1 MENIKKVI
9 EKPLSDINLYVD
21 SIEYKNK
28 TLNIILDSEK
38 VIDVNKIV
46 KATKLISEI
55 LDKHDFIKE
64 SYMLDVSSK
73 EKGE

>member
-9 EKPLSDINLYVD
+9 EKPLNNINLYVD

-28 TLNIILDSEK
+28 TLNIILDSEE

-46 KATKLISEI
+46 EASKLISEI

>member
-9 EKPLSDINLYVD
+9 EEPLKNINLYVD

-28 TLNIILDSEK
+28 TLNIILDSEE

-46 KATKLISEI
+46 EASKLISDI

>member
-28 TLNIILDSEK
+28 TLNIILDSEE
-38 VIDVNKIV
+38 VIDVDKIV
-46 KATKLISEI
+46 EASKLISEI